1 MQKYSIRPGQQRSF
15 RKRMITFFSIIVF
28 MFFLLVF
35 RVAYLQIVMGDVYST
50 RSERNRV
57 RLMPIVANRGEIYA
71 FHFKHKLISN
81 KRSFCVTVVPAGLP
95 KDKIQRGR
103 LLANVANLLSMTT
116 NEIDKIIKRKTW
128 DKYTPKLLK
137 ADVGYDILTRLSES
151 INRYPGV
158 FWENRPI
165 RIYTLTN
172 TLSHVLGYTGYIS
185 RRELRL
191 HAKRGYR
198 NGSIIGKTGI
208 EQVYDHQIRGDEGIL
223 EREVNALNRVT
234 DQKIRKQPVHGNPM
248 ILTIDA
254 KLQQLAQNAMGK
266 KKGAIIVS
274 KPATGEVLVLLSNPG
289 YNAGLFYWN
298 IEQKELTKLLNNP
311 AKPLF
316 NRAIQAQYPPSS
328 IFKLVTATAGLETG
342 RLKLSDHYICRG
354 GYRLGNRY
362 FKCWSNHGRLDFFGA
377 IKNSCDVYFYR
388 QSLKMGASAILK
400 YARAFGF
407 GKRTGI
413 DLPGESKG
421 FVPTKKW
428 KYKQAGRPWLD
439 GDTLNLAIG
448 QGDILVTPLQINV
461 MTATIYNNGI
471 AYKPY
476 LKKEIRSLYNNRVIQ
491 RNTGKKLLFKNNV
504 SARTYGLLKKSMIMV
519 VNGGT
524 GGVAYSPKVLVG
536 GKTGTAENS
545 GKEDHG
551 WFTALAPMNAKNPED
566 VIAVTVIC
574 ENGGGG
580 GAVAAPIAACIIRSH
595 FENKT
600 INQTMQRIWK
610 QWAAKPK
617 ATD

>member
-1 MQKYSIRPGQQRSF
+1 MQKYSIRPGQQRNF

-28 MFFLLVF
+28 MFFLLIF
-35 RVAYLQIVMGDVYST
+35 RVAYLQIVMGDMYST
-50 RSERNRV
+50 KSERNRV
-57 RLMPIVANRGEIYA
+57 RLLPIVANRGEIYA
-71 FHFKHKLISN
+71 ADFKHKLISN
-81 KRSFCVTVVPAGLP
+81 KRSFCITVVPAGLP
-95 KDKIQRGR
+95 KDKLEKAK
-103 LLANVANLLSMTT
+103 LLSEVGNLLSMNT
-116 NEIDKIIKRKTW
+116 NEIYKIIKSKTW

-137 ADVGYDILTRLSES
+137 ADVGYDTLTLLSES
-151 INRYPGV
+151 INKFPGI
-158 FWENRPI
+158 FWENRPV
-165 RIYTLTN
+165 RVYTLTN

-185 RRELRL
+185 KRELKF
-191 HAKRGYR
+191 HVKRGYR
-198 NGSIIGKTGI
+198 SGSIIGKTGI
-208 EQVYDHQIRGDEGIL
+208 EQVYDYQIRGDEGIL

-248 ILTIDA
+248 ILTINA

-266 KKGAIIVS
+266 KKGAVVVS
-274 KPATGEVLVLLSNPG
+274 KPATGEILVLLSNPG

-328 IFKLVTATAGLETG
+328 IFKLVTGAAGLETG
-342 RLKLSDHYICRG
+342 TLKLSDHYICRG
-354 GYRLGNRY
+354 GHRLGNRY
-362 FKCWSNHGRLDFFGA
+362 FKCWSSHGRLDFFGA
-377 IKNSCDVYFYR
+377 IRNSCDVYFYR
-388 QSLKMGASAILK
+388 QALKMGSSAILK
-400 YARAFGF
+400 YAKAFGF

-461 MTATIYNNGI
+461 MTSAIYNDGI
-471 AYKPY
+471 AYRPY
-476 LKKEIRSLYNNRVIQ
+476 LKKEIRSLYNNRIIQ
-491 RNTGKKLLFKNNV
+491 RNPGKKLLFKN
-504 SARTYGLLKKSMIMV
+504 SISKRTYGLLKKAMISV

-580 GAVAAPIAACIIRSH
+580 GAVAAPIAACIIRSY

-600 INQTMQRIWK
+600 INQTMQWIWK

-617 ATD
+617 PAE